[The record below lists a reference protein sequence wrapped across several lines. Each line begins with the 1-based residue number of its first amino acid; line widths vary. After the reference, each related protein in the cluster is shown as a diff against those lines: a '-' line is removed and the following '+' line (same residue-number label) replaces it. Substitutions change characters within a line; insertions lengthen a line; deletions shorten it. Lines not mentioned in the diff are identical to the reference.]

1 MAQILIIDDDKSLR
15 DMLRTALELDGHDV
29 EDVSD
34 GFAAIKQYGQKPADL
49 IITDII
55 MPGKDGIEIIF
66 ELHQANPDIK
76 IIALSGGGRIEATS
90 YLGMAEKFG
99 AACTFIKPFDY
110 DDLMNVIGELLTTD
124 ITTARAEAH

>member
-1 MAQILIIDDDKSLR
+1 MAHILIIDDDKSLR
-15 DMLRTALELDGHDV
+15 EMLRTALELDGHEV

-34 GFAAIKQYGQKPADL
+34 GFAAIRRYGQNPADL
-49 IITDII
+49 VITDII

-90 YLGMAEKFG
+90 YLGIAEKFG
-99 AACTFIKPFDY
+99 ASRTFIKPFDY
-110 DDLMNVIGELLTTD
+110 DELMAAVSELLTAD
-124 ITTARAEAH
+124 VAVARAEAD